1 MVCCKSCYS
10 LKVPGTWLEF
20 DDLESSVSHFIEQSI
35 EWNQDVTKIKS
46 KLELRQ
52 LDPHKFRANIS
63 CEGDYQGINLIP
75 TKNYQ

>member
-46 KLELRQ
+46 KSEYNLGFTR
-52 LDPHKFRANIS
+52 
-63 CEGDYQGINLIP
+63 CEFLGNGYH
-75 TKNYQ
+75 